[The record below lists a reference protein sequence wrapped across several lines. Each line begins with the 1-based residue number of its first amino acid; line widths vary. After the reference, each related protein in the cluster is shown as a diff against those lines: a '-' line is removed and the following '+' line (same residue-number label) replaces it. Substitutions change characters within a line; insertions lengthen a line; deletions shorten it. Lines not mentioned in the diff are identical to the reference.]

1 MASLIA
7 VKDKSATDNTA
18 TTAVVN
24 SVVKFLN
31 GMKNINQ
38 NVWTGTMTSLDKNL
52 RRVMGKS
59 LPENWPGSPSAL
71 RVVLN
76 KSINRLRNRKIR
88 VQFERSSDRSR
99 TRIVQITNS

>member
-7 VKDKSATDNTA
+7 VKSKSATTDNT
-18 TTAVVN
+18 TVVVN

-31 GMKNINQ
+31 SMKNINQ
-38 NVWTGTMTSLDKNL
+38 NVWTGTMTSLDANL

-76 KSINRLRNRKIR
+76 RSVNKLRNKKIR
-88 VQFERSSDRSR
+88 VQFDRLSDRAR